1 MIPLA
6 EFSEMGQ
13 VITLYSKMG
22 IRAAIWGAVGASFGY
37 SFAIITAQ
45 EPILTARAF
54 AIGALV
60 NSIFIEFVKVGY
72 SDKEGGGAM
81 QRNRIYLLW
90 TSFAGFA
97 AIANLNNLGYIAKEL
112 SYPLGTALAIVNLAV
127 ALAHVFKGKYIYAD
141 TFTIQKPGGGM
152 LPLGMGT

>member
-22 IRAAIWGAVGASFGY
+22 IRAAIWGAVGAAFGY
-37 SFAIITAQ
+37 SFAVITAQ
-45 EPILTARAF
+45 DPFSTARAI

-60 NSIFIEFVKVGY
+60 NSIFIEFVNVGY
-72 SDKEGGGAM
+72 SDKEGGDAM

-90 TSFAGFA
+90 TSLGGFA
-97 AIANLNNLGYIAKEL
+97 AIASLSSLGISKEL
-112 SYPLGTALAIVNLAV
+112 TYALGTALAVVNLAIS
-127 ALAHVFKGKYIYAD
+127 LAHIFKGRYIFAD
-141 TFTIQKPGGGM
+141 AWDVKNSPATPAPSKD
-152 LPLGMGT
+152 